1 MRDVRVRLTLWL
13 LPIALLALPGVV
25 TAAPPSPEIPPHP
38 PLPQVAAPIASQA
51 PLLIPGALSQSLPP
65 LKAVLL
71 VGPID
76 GDNGIWTARE
86 KNNMELAAVE
96 LETNG
101 VTVYRFYAPD
111 NDWEQIKAAANGAHF
126 LLYRGHGVYWSP
138 MPSPTVGGFALSGRF
153 VSPDQIRNELRLAPN
168 AIVMLYGCFTAGS
181 SSIDG
186 GSISSAEAQRRVL
199 QYSAPFMD
207 IQAAGYYA
215 NWFGD
220 AFQMYVR
227 YLFRGMTL
235 GDAYQAYFDF
245 NPASVERYSYPAH
258 TGSVLWLDKDT
269 WGGQT
274 QYNNAFAGQ
283 ADKTLMDL
291 FAPPQL
297 VSPDE
302 IWLLALRNS
311 PPRTFTIQINSPGP
325 ASWSVNLA
333 PSDASW
339 LIIQPW
345 SGPAGQPITVQID
358 PQGRS
363 VGTYQASLHIVSIDT
378 LGATSQDVVPIT
390 LQIVEDIHRIL
401 LPVVIR

>member
-1 MRDVRVRLTLWL
+1 MRGVRVNLTLWL
-13 LPIALLALPGVV
+13 LAIALLAAPGAVR
-25 TAAPPSPEIPPHP
+25 AAPPEPQTPAYP
-38 PLPQVAAPIASQA
+38 PLPEATSLSSQA
-51 PLLIPGALSQSLPP
+51 TLPAPGALSQSLPP

-76 GDNGIWTARE
+76 GDNGTWTTRE
-86 KNNMELAAVE
+86 KNNMDLAAAE
-96 LETNG
+96 LQANG
-101 VTVYRFYAPD
+101 VTVYKFYAPD

-126 LLYRGHGVYWSP
+126 LFYRGHGVYWSS
-138 MPSPTVGGFALSGRF
+138 MPSPTVGGFSLSGRF

-181 SSIDG
+181 SSIDS

-207 IQAAGYYA
+207 IQAAGYFA

-227 YLFRGMTL
+227 YLFQGMKL

-245 NPASVERYSYPAH
+245 NPASVERYLYPAR
-258 TGSVLWLDKDT
+258 SPAVLWLDKDT
-269 WGGQT
+269 WGGKT
-274 QYNNAFAGQ
+274 QYNNAFAGY

-297 VSPDE
+297 AIPDE
-302 IWLLALRNS
+302 ISLLAPRNS
-311 PPRTFTIQINSPGP
+311 PPRTFTVQINSPSP
-325 ASWSVNLA
+325 ATWRVSLSPA
-333 PSDASW
+333 DASW
-339 LIIQPW
+339 LTIQPW
-345 SGPAGQPITVQID
+345 SGQAGQPILVQIN

-363 VGTYQASLHIVSIDT
+363 VGVYRANLNIVNVDA

-390 LQIVEDIHRIL
+390 LQVVETIHRTL
-401 LPVVIR
+401 LPVVVR